1 MELLRQGGIV
11 HEFRAFISTAE
22 KQHTLPVSRLV
33 DHMIQ
38 ECANV
43 PANEIYF
50 YRRDGNTT
58 WIDDSIYRS
67 IDLSAKFVIVI
78 DDNYFRSSFCL
89 RELHRFCMKGAKSL
103 DDICVVI
110 SQYLLEHH
118 QLLDQSSR
126 FSDCVKPD
134 GIARDELNQEQRSF
148 LDSEWVN
155 ILERLIRHR
164 KYVDLREGGSTDA
177 KDQLGKLFA
186 DPQAVHITRCARVAA
201 FCLGADRFHDGGW
214 GYSLGEY
221 GELDSGDGDRL
232 PSGPYGMAIVG
243 LRALGKFLPKGE
255 HEQELEAVF
264 RIAEDAGD
272 RSTYERNPLK
282 IVHDNLPDISN
293 YLSCIDVRSISTN
306 SGNANRALSPDFR
319 QARWILPAEKKGK
332 LEFRSIAYGAS
343 AKSTFFTSRQ
353 RTTIEMFRLQE
364 VYINDDGEHTQQQDP
379 NNLCDPAVRKSFAT
393 ALWKAMDA
401 HRNARN
407 LDMDRLREYSLAKMI
422 AADARSFLEMEL
434 PDPSPRDFFSTDEN
448 KIRSHIVSA
457 DNSAL
462 YDDLIEKLV
471 ADAIGGDAKARVRLS
486 CFLADC
492 ASALRLA
499 PDKPTVQINFLD
511 PVAKHVFG
519 HADREALLSQLDAI
533 AWAAVIDIAFAAYW
547 RDSDEC
553 AKRKICEDLAL
564 FWRKG
569 KDLKT
574 LRTDLI
580 KNSDQGQARYRATI
594 LPILKAIE
602 LSYNDYLKSLA
613 EIWSIGESSPSAIEA
628 RAEALGKMISNASF
642 RIGSERANGRC
653 HDAEAAKADTK
664 ARHICGSLRV
674 CADTGRVEIETPGYH
689 KLFLEP
695 FRDLTGM
702 DVVNLRT
709 ISREFGDED
718 KTLVE
723 IMGRMVVR
731 AAYAAEGDGS
741 LKEENFIERTKYV
754 ISVLSS
760 NHDDDGF
767 GMEDLI
773 ELNDGNNGTR
783 WVHRTAI
790 LQKPRAGKR
799 TIAWRFAQVPSRIA
813 EMCIDQPA
821 ARGAPT
827 GTRPGAGAST

>member
-1 MELLRQGGIV
+1 VELLRQGGIV

-22 KQHTLPVSRLV
+22 EQHTLPVSRLV

-43 PANEIYF
+43 PAKEIYF

-201 FCLGADRFHDGGW
+201 FCLGADRFYDGGW

-243 LRALGKFLPKGE
+243 LRALGKFLPKDE

-293 YLSCIDVRSISTN
+293 YLSHVDIELVSNN

-319 QARWILPAEKKGK
+319 QARWILPAENKGR
-332 LEFRSIAYGAS
+332 LEFRSIAYAAS
-343 AKSTFFTSRQ
+343 AKSTFVTPTKRRQ
-353 RTTIEMFRLQE
+353 IESLRVKQR
-364 VYINDDGEHTQQQDP
+364 YINEDGDENHVYDP
-379 NNLCDPAVRKSFAT
+379 NNLFAPEVRKSFAK
-393 ALWKAMDA
+393 ALWAAMGA

-407 LDMDRLREYSLAKMI
+407 LDLDRLREYSLAKRI
-422 AADARSFLEMEL
+422 AADARSLLEAPPIGFSP
-434 PDPSPRDFFSTDEN
+434 PDLSDDEDEI
-448 KIRSHIVSA
+448 KWHIVNF

-462 YDDLIEKLV
+462 RGGLIERLV
-471 ADAIGGDAKARVRLS
+471 ADAIRGNDQARVRIS

-492 ASALRLA
+492 ASALRLE
-499 PDKPTVQINFLD
+499 PDNKTVQINFLD
-511 PVAKHVFG
+511 PVAKHVFA
-519 HADREALLSQLDAI
+519 HEDREALLSQLDAI
-533 AWAAVIDIAFAAYW
+533 AWAAVIDIAFAVYW
-547 RDSDEC
+547 RDINENAQRDIREN
-553 AKRKICEDLAL
+553 LAL

-580 KNSDQGQARYRATI
+580 KNSDKGKAKYKGLALSIPEAFALRYKDYLSSLATI
-594 LPILKAIE
+594 
-602 LSYNDYLKSLA
+602 
-613 EIWSIGESSPSAIEA
+613 WSVGDSISEAIEA
-628 RAEALGKMISNASF
+628 RADALEKMISNASF
-642 RIGSERANGRC
+642 RIGSERANGRR

-664 ARHICGSLRV
+664 ARRICGSLRV